1 MSIKKFLILLAII
14 MVCFTIYKI
23 VSTYALFE
31 SSVTKSVMSEVGK
44 WKIKINSADITNS
57 TTKNFTMNTFNIS
70 KSQYTKDNKIAPGM
84 SGNFE
89 IEIEPQNT
97 QVSIRYDIT
106 IDSEQLTNKSIKLDS
121 VAQKNNNSKIIK
133 TAENTYTGVIPLE
146 KINEEYM
153 EVIEI
158 SFSWDNIEENNEEDS
173 KIGTLYNSNLEI
185 PISVH
190 LSQYLGENIEEFNPN
205 W

>member
-31 SSVTKSVMSEVGK
+31 SSVTKSVMSEFGK